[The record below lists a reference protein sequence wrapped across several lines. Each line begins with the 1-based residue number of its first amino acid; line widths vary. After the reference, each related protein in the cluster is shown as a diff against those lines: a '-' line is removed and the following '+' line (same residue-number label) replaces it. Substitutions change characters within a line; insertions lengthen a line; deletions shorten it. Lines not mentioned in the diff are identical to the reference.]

1 MYKAMSWED
10 GKLGRTLC
18 PVWHV
23 FLKYDFVME
32 DMVNISLHTFLK
44 LMFQEAF
51 SMYYII
57 IVSFSL
63 HKCTL

>member
-1 MYKAMSWED
+1 
-10 GKLGRTLC
+10 
-18 PVWHV
+18 
-23 FLKYDFVME
+23 ME

-63 HKCTL
+63 HKCSL